1 MPDTATPAAEAAR
14 GQIAYDASSALA
26 MSASA
31 QRELTNAT
39 DFVVDS
45 NDMLEVAGDDLRR
58 VKSLQKAVEDQRTSI
73 TGPLNQ
79 AVKAVNDLF
88 RGPAQYLLQA
98 EQKLK
103 GAMLTY
109 QQEQQRLADE
119 ARRKAEAEAR
129 AEREKQAAIQ
139 REQEAKAREAAA
151 AAERAEREAAAARAA
166 GDAAAA
172 EKAQAEARQQ
182 AEAAQT
188 AAIEAQAAEQTAAV
202 LTMPAVVPEPARVA
216 GISTS
221 KTVDFEVV
229 DLHALVRHIAE
240 HPELVGLLVPDTVR
254 LRAQVKATG
263 LRTALPGVRVFQ
275 KETMAARRAA

>member
-1 MPDTATPAAEAAR
+1 MPDTITPAAEATR
-14 GQIAYDASSALA
+14 GQIAYDASDALVL
-26 MSASA
+26 SGRA
-31 QRELTNAT
+31 QRVLA
-39 DFVVDS
+39 DAQAFVIDS
-45 NDMLEVAGDDLRR
+45 PEMFEAAGEDLRS
-58 VKSLQKAVEDQRTSI
+58 VVTLKKAVEDKRTAI
-73 TGPLNQ
+73 TQPLNQ
-79 AVKAVNDLF
+79 VLRAVNDLF
-88 RGPAQYLLQA
+88 RPAGTYLEQA
-98 EQKLK
+98 EKTLK
-103 GAMLTY
+103 ASMLTY
-109 QQEQQRLADE
+109 QQEQQRIADE

-129 AEREKQAAIQ
+129 AERERQAAIQ
-139 REQEAKAREAAA
+139 REQEARAREAAA
-151 AAERAEREAAAARAA
+151 AAEKAEREAAAARAA

-202 LTMPAVVPEPARVA
+202 LTMPAVVAEPARVA

-229 DLHALVRHIAE
+229 DIHALVRHVAE
-240 HPELVGLLVPDTVR
+240 HPELVGLLAPDTVR